1 MKAVYRLLAA
11 ILLQFSLTYGSGGP
25 PPPLPFESAEITGP
39 PHLAPL
45 FLADTNSVTI
55 FTQFS
60 FFTPSSVDGYIDVE
74 GTRNVFTS
82 HQNIK
87 NLDWNLSNAAFHIG
101 IDIKTW
107 GTTSL
112 FASIKFDSREN
123 GITTTGSDFGIGFLF
138 NPAGDFRS
146 RLDFGLSYTSTDMK
160 VRLRSI
166 TNNDTTYRVRT
177 ENDKGLDPFISL
189 TMNTAFKE
197 WIINPFFQVSY
208 CSQTLFSIS
217 NGVEDT
223 YSDIALFTL
232 TPGIT
237 YRLNKNIMMI
247 IGGKYIIPSNLEHS
261 SSQSIFS
268 GFAQVNFLL

>member
-11 ILLQFSLTYGSGGP
+11 ILLQFSLTYGYGGP

-87 NLDWNLSNAAFHIG
+87 NLDWNLSNAVFHIG

-123 GITTTGSDFGIGFLF
+123 GITITGSDFGFGLLF
-138 NPAGDFRS
+138 SPADDFHARW
-146 RLDFGLSYTSTDMK
+146 DFGLSYTSTDMK

-197 WIINPFFQVSY
+197 WIINPFFQASY
-208 CSQTLFSIS
+208 CSQTLFSITRYS
-217 NGVEDT
+217 SEI

-237 YRLNKNIMMI
+237 YRLNKNMMMI